1 MAEDYKPLIK
11 QHILNADTF
20 VKATFSGRQ
29 GGRDLV
35 WNQVIVRPVFIKN
48 QHQLQVSHF
57 DDKQDITKNF
67 PDEQIGA
74 KLDELLSLP
83 FKNITVQTTQ
93 QRIHVQITKKG
104 EAIVHRHRE
113 AAPLCLPSLEH
124 DRQKNLLLPA
134 DTPDPFLHA
143 TGIMTRDGRVRA
155 NMQKKFRQINEFL
168 QRIVETGELEKLDQS
183 PLQIIDCGCGSA
195 HLTFAMYHYLN
206 HVLHLP
212 AALTGVDVNE
222 SLLQKQAELG
232 QKLGW
237 ENLHFVAGPIV
248 DYQPDVAPGM
258 VLALH
263 ACDTATDE
271 ALAQA
276 VKWQSRFIFSVP
288 CCHHH
293 LHQQLVKEKEPSPFH
308 PVFQHGVFKQRWGDM
323 LTDTFRVLILQMLG
337 YRTDVVEFV
346 STEHTG
352 KNLMIRAVKTDTP
365 PSQQAGQE
373 YLALRDFWQVQPYL
387 ADLLVNELAVLGV

>member
-1 MAEDYKPLIK
+1 MTEDYKLLIK

-29 GGRDLV
+29 RGHELV
-35 WNQVIVRPVFIKN
+35 WNQVIVRPVLI
-48 QHQLQVSHF
+48 QDERHLQVSHF
-57 DDKQDITKNF
+57 DDKQDVTKNF
-67 PDEQIGA
+67 TNTQVED

-104 EAIVHRHRE
+104 KAIVHQHRE
-113 AAPLCLPSLEH
+113 AAPLCVPSLEH
-124 DRQKNLLLPA
+124 NRPKNLLFPA
-134 DTPDPFLHA
+134 NTPDPFLHT
-143 TGIMTRDGRVRA
+143 TGIMTQDGRVRA

-168 QRIVETGELEKLDQS
+168 QRIVETGELEKLTQS
-183 PLQIIDCGCGSA
+183 PVQIIDCGCGSA
-195 HLTFAMYHYLN
+195 HLTFAVYHYLN
-206 HVLHLP
+206 HVLNLP

-237 ENLHFVAGPIV
+237 NNLHFAASSIV
-248 DYQPDVAPGM
+248 DYQPDVVPSI

-276 VKWQSRFIFSVP
+276 VKWQSRMIFSVP

-293 LHQQLVKEKEPSPFH
+293 LHQQLVKEKEPSPFQ
-308 PVFQHGVFKQRWGDM
+308 PVLRHGVLKQRWGDM
-323 LTDTFRVLILQMLG
+323 LTDSFRVLLLQILG
-337 YRTDVVEFV
+337 YHTDVVEFV

-352 KNLMIRAVKTDTP
+352 KNLMIRAVKTDKP
-365 PSQQAGQE
+365 AGQQIVQE

-387 ADLLVNELAVLGV
+387 ADLLANELAVLGI

>member
-1 MAEDYKPLIK
+1 MTEDYKSLVK
-11 QHILNADTF
+11 QYILTAGTF

-29 GGRDLV
+29 KGHDLA
-35 WNQVIVRPVFIKN
+35 WNQVIVRPVLIQEERQF
-48 QHQLQVSHF
+48 QVSHF
-57 DDKQDITKNF
+57 DDKQDVTKNF
-67 PDEQIGA
+67 ADAQVED

-93 QRIHVQITKKG
+93 QQFHVQITKKG
-104 EAIVHRHRE
+104 QAIVHQHRE
-113 AAPLCLPSLEH
+113 AAPQRAPSLEH
-124 DRQKNLLLPA
+124 NRPKNLLLPA
-134 DTPDPFLHA
+134 DTPDPFLHT
-143 TGIMTRDGRVRA
+143 TGIMTQDGRVRA

-168 QRIVETGELEKLDQS
+168 QRIVETGELENLEKS
-183 PLQIIDCGCGSA
+183 PVQIIDCGCGSA
-195 HLTFAMYHYLN
+195 QLTFAVYHYLN
-206 HVLHLP
+206 HVLNLP

-222 SLLQKQAELG
+222 SLLKKQAELG
-232 QKLGW
+232 QSLGW
-237 ENLHFVAGPIV
+237 KNLHFAASPIV
-248 DYQPDVAPGM
+248 DYQPDVVPDI

-276 VKWQSRFIFSVP
+276 IKWQSYMIFAVP

-293 LHQQLVKEKEPSPFH
+293 LHRQLVKEKEPPPFQ
-308 PVFQHGVFKQRWGDM
+308 PVLQHGVFKQRWGDM
-323 LTDTFRVLILQMLG
+323 LTDTFRGLILQILG

-352 KNLMIRAVKTDTP
+352 KNLMIRAVKTDKP
-365 PSQQAGQE
+365 AGQQAVQE

-387 ADLLVNELAVLGV
+387 ADLLANELAALGV